1 MGDDRV
7 AMGNDR
13 VASAMGR
20 LERALAR
27 VESAIARRAAP
38 TLFDANESQQLHAR
52 HQTLRGQV
60 EGAISKI
67 DSLIQSAE
75 RR

>member
-1 MGDDRV
+1 
-7 AMGNDR
+7 
-13 VASAMGR
+13 

-27 VESAIARRAAP
+27 LEAAGSHP
-38 TLFDANESQQLHAR
+38 PRQDLFDGNEAQVLHAR
-52 HQTLRGQV
+52 HQALRGKV
-60 EGAISKI
+60 EGAIAKI